1 MDLNQKAINGY
12 KEALSV
18 QEDFVSSRFHL
29 GLIYHRINNF
39 NEALKCFSK
48 VLINIKDD
56 KTVFIAR
63 GVVYQDMGNHALAIN
78 DFNSAIILDED
89 LSEGYF
95 RRGFSKFYSTNYNE
109 AIEDF
114 KLAKEKEALH
124 Q

>member
-1 MDLNQKAINGY
+1 MLHAKGLTYQGKAEQLKHQMSEIKEPSHLDKENYLQYYMDLNQKAINGY

-56 KTVFIAR
+56 KTVYIAR

-78 DFNSAIILDED
+78 DFN
-89 LSEGYF
+89 
-95 RRGFSKFYSTNYNE
+95 
-109 AIEDF
+109 
-114 KLAKEKEALH
+114 
-124 Q
+124 